1 MGEKSFER
9 LTKGVGKREISEKKV
24 GKSSTSFRRPWVKRI
39 SVAVRFSSTDF
50 DFLFLKVPHRCPFQR
65 MCLAKD
71 SADGPR

>member
-39 SVAVRFSSTDF
+39 SVAVRFHQQISTSSFSKSLTDA
-50 DFLFLKVPHRCPFQR
+50 LFSECV
-65 MCLAKD
+65 
-71 SADGPR
+71 